1 MNYCKDCKHYTRNI
15 PDPIIGQ
22 CAAVSHE
29 PEKNRWR
36 FQLEN
41 CQAYEYCGTL
51 QPIHHAY
58 FDSYI
63 MELKAKMTFPQMS
76 EFLGMTCDRL
86 TKMYYSDKRKAEHE
100 SERLLS
106 TDSR

>member
-41 CQAYEYCGTL
+41 CRSFEYCGEL
-51 QPIHHAY
+51 QPVYKARFH
-58 FDSYI
+58 SYLL
-63 MELKAKMTFPQMS
+63 ELKKEMTFPVMA
-76 EFLGMTCDRL
+76 EFLDMRYDVL
-86 TKMYYSDKRKAEHE
+86 TKMYYNEKRMMKNEA
-100 SERLLS
+100 ERLLP
-106 TDSR
+106 